1 MDPEY
6 YHEARA
12 YPAEFETRFKLNTSH
27 KTTNM
32 VAFDTTGKIR
42 RYGSVGNVMEEFY
55 VRRLAAYRE
64 RKAHMLAAMATEIT
78 ELEARL
84 TFVRAV
90 VERRLVVANAEDADL
105 LAGLQALAL
114 PPLSGGEGLRGYEY
128 LLRMRVDRLKASA
141 VAELDA
147 EVRAMKE
154 ARDTLERTSVE
165 SLWLTDLDVFSKA
178 WEDYVAWRNATYVS
192 VSSAAPKKKPAT
204 KRIKK

>member
-1 MDPEY
+1 
-6 YHEARA
+6 
-12 YPAEFETRFKLNTSH
+12 
-27 KTTNM
+27 
-32 VAFDTTGKIR
+32 
-42 RYGSVGNVMEEFY
+42 
-55 VRRLAAYRE
+55 
-64 RKAHMLAAMATEIT
+64 MLAAMATEIT

-90 VERRLVVANAEDADL
+90 VERRLVVANSEDADL

-114 PPLSGGEGLRGYEY
+114 PSLSGGEGLRGYEY

-165 SLWLTDLDVFSKA
+165 SLWLTDLDVFGKA

-192 VSSAAPKKKPAT
+192 VSSVAPKKKSVT
-204 KRIKK
+204 KRTTKK